1 MPISDFAHRLNGW
14 PRRILA
20 VCCLLLAG
28 AAALGARHSGD
39 PPRTGHPVLVA
50 ARDLPAG
57 TRLSSADV
65 RLRSWPDELR
75 PAGAFSSG
83 TNVAGRSLAGAVRAG
98 EAVTETRL
106 SGPGLAAGL
115 PPTLRADRDLDWTPW
130 PTGGALG
137 VDAIAAV
144 DLVLAPALAVSE
156 GGVRLGRGGGSYDR
170 ALARVPSGVPIWA
183 LIYDDELVDELPRD
197 DWDVPV
203 TGAITPS
210 GWHDLRP

>member
-1 MPISDFAHRLNGW
+1 VPISDFAHRLNGW

-20 VCCLLLAG
+20 GCCLLLAG

-50 ARDLPAG
+50 ARDLAAG

-83 TNVAGRSLAGAVRAG
+83 TDVAGRSLAGAVRAG

-115 PPTLRADRDLDWTPW
+115 PPTLRAVPVQV
-130 PTGGALG
+130 TGGAAGLLHAGEFVDLLVSDPPEAEGVAPPAAHLLAEAVPVLAVTPPPAG
-137 VDAIAAV
+137 VDSFAIVVAV
-144 DLVLAPALAVSE
+144 DAATALQLAAESGRTLVA
-156 GGVRLGRGGGSYDR
+156 
-170 ALARVPSGVPIWA
+170 
-183 LIYDDELVDELPRD
+183 
-197 DWDVPV
+197 
-203 TGAITPS
+203 T
-210 GWHDLRP
+210 LRHPP